1 MSELVGSAAAGA
13 ASGAAAGGAMGGGT
27 GAIIGAGIG
36 AVGSLLGGIASGHG
50 ARRAISHQYA
60 MQQKLI
66 DSQNEYNQPINQ
78 RARLEAAGINPYL
91 ALGAGAVGNG
101 NQPQAGSVSAPDVS
115 GFSAGLQNASSF
127 IANAAL
133 TMAQVR
139 KTNAEAHG
147 QEIGNKTLETQ
158 NELTTEQL
166 RAQIDS
172 QNIINAAAQYDL
184 QKMKPAEL
192 QKLQG
197 EIDNIAKDT
206 ALKGASFNN
215 IEEQTNYVRQQ
226 IDGLKLD
233 NKQKEL
239 LLPYA
244 TKLADLQIREGEM
257 RVETGYQNA
266 ASQALSA
273 RSSMVGASAA
283 AMNARTAAALMP
295 SQRRYYGAI
304 ADKSQSD
311 ADLNDQQYRWNEPMN
326 GIELHNAR
334 RSQGYND
341 RYYDNPD
348 ADWWNSTISGYIPF
362 ASGISREVRSW
373 KKPSFKLKF

>member
-1 MSELVGSAAAGA
+1 MSELLGSAAAGA
-13 ASGAAAGGAMGGGT
+13 AAGTAISPGLGT
-27 GAIIGAGIG
+27 IIGAGIG
-36 AVGSLLGGIASGHG
+36 AVGSVLGGIASGHG

-66 DSQNEYNQPINQ
+66 DSQNEYNLPINQ

-101 NQPQAGSVSAPDVS
+101 NQAQAGSVSAPDVS
-115 GFSAGLQNASSF
+115 GLSAGFQNASSF
-127 IANAAL
+127 IANAAM

-139 KTNAEAHG
+139 KTNAEARG
-147 QEIGNKTLETQ
+147 QEITNQTLGTQ

-172 QNIINAAAQYDL
+172 QNVINAAAQYDL
-184 QKMKPAEL
+184 KNMKPAEL

-206 ALKGASFNN
+206 ALKGATFNN

-244 TKLADLQIREGEM
+244 TKLADLQIREGQM
-257 RVETGYQNA
+257 RVDTGYQNA

-295 SQRRYYGAI
+295 GQNRLNNAMAAESGTRRYGNSIDNKTRSSMNYW
-304 ADKSQSD
+304 
-311 ADLNDQQYRWNEPMN
+311 DLNNKKQNLWNQRQNYHLMNDQRFSLRHGVYNN
-326 GIELHNAR
+326 YVNTGLNAF
-334 RSQGYND
+334 GKIA
-341 RYYDNPD
+341 PLIM
-348 ADWWNSTISGYIPF
+348 AAG
-362 ASGISREVRSW
+362 
-373 KKPSFKLKF
+373 L